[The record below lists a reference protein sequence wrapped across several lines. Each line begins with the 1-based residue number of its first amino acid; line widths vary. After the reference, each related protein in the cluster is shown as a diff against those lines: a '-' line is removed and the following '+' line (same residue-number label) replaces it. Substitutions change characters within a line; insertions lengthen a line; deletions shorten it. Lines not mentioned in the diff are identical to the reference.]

1 MADAAD
7 DTKPNKALYLNGMY
21 PVAVAAQP
29 PSLAQQCAALNKTG
43 AVREGF
49 AFTFGIDSE
58 NTAAQLRKLADL
70 IDAKLVLPQ
79 EVIEVTKAT
88 GDDFTMTWLTLQYAM
103 RAPIKAPD

>member
-1 MADAAD
+1 M
-7 DTKPNKALYLNGMY
+7 
-21 PVAVAAQP
+21 
-29 PSLAQQCAALNKTG
+29 
-43 AVREGF
+43 REGF
-49 AFTFGIDSE
+49 AFTFGINSE

-103 RAPIKAPD
+103 RAPVGEG